1 LRAPA
6 LACRRAARQ
15 GSIMSVEDRLVAA
28 LRQGGMLDVPDGFS
42 VALVHQEI
50 DDGVLAE
57 IDTFIEVFDR
67 VTTRSAWQEAVT
79 ASAPAIA
86 RSKRKEVCF
95 FSAWDF
101 HLPPEQ
107 PHQWQLIECNDNGS
121 GLFFAAL
128 LNRAFYEVSGLGA
141 RPAIE
146 APATVAAFED
156 HVMSILR
163 TEADAFF
170 GGPPPGLALI
180 IDDARSIQEGK
191 FRHEFLLLRDL
202 CRRGGWHAE
211 VASPEETTWDGGQLL
226 CRTER
231 VSFVINRST
240 DFFLEADVFSPLRAA
255 YETGG
260 IFVAPNPF
268 TYATRSDKRL
278 MELLS
283 RPVCDDVLGITP
295 DERRLLTAHVPETQL
310 LRAENVLE
318 LAREKDGWFFK
329 PCHGFASHGI
339 LTGPQ
344 VGRTR
349 LRHLLKKGAAYV
361 AQRRAPKSRLASID
375 GAPLW
380 VDLRVW
386 ACRGKRLLVSGRASR
401 QPDGVDLSPPG
412 GWIPTYAQSPK
423 G

>member
-1 LRAPA
+1 MLK
-6 LACRRAARQ
+6 
-15 GSIMSVEDRLVAA
+15 SIKQAA
-28 LRQGGMLDVPDGFS
+28 LGLLKTAGVT
-42 VALVHQEI
+42 ALVQ
-50 DDGVLAE
+50 D
-57 IDTFIEVFDR
+57 
-67 VTTRSAWQEAVT
+67 SAWRRRRL
-79 ASAPAIA
+79 AILA
-86 RSKRKEVCF
+86 YHGLSLDDE
-95 FSAWDF
+95 
-101 HLPPEQ
+101 HL
-107 PHQWQLIECNDNGS
+107 
-121 GLFFAAL
+121 
-128 LNRAFYEVSGLGA
+128 
-141 RPAIE
+141 
-146 APATVAAFED
+146 
-156 HVMSILR
+156 
-163 TEADAFF
+163 
-170 GGPPPGLALI
+170 
-180 IDDARSIQEGK
+180 
-191 FRHEFLLLRDL
+191 
-202 CRRGGWHAE
+202 
-211 VASPEETTWDGGQLL
+211 WDGSQ
-226 CRTER
+226 
-231 VSFVINRST
+231 
-240 DFFLEADVFSPLRAA
+240 FLEADVFSPLRAA